1 MSPERWKEPL
11 YLALFIALV
20 GGLWAVTL
28 QQTREW
34 VTAIQVMGNAVVIAV
49 AVTITLREVI
59 EMLAEAFKKK
69 MRELGQEEGRRE
81 GIAEGL
87 TKGRREER
95 QEMLDRLVED
105 SLITEEQRR
114 QIEAEREKG

>member
-1 MSPERWKEPL
+1 MLPERWKEPF

-59 EMLAEAFKKK
+59 EMLSDAFKKQ
-69 MRELGQEEGRRE
+69 MWELGYEEGRRE
-81 GIAEGL
+81 G
-87 TKGRREER
+87 RREVRREV
-95 QEMLDRLVED
+95 LDRLVKD
-105 SLITEEQRR
+105 SMITEEQRR